1 MKRKT
6 TVSALI
12 ICILTGMLL
21 IGCSEKEKPL
31 LNPEEPTVIT
41 LWHAYNAYAKAV
53 FDQQVQV
60 FNETVGLE
68 KGIVVDAY
76 GYGTSEEL
84 DEALYNSANHVIGAS
99 PMPNLFT
106 AYPDSAYRL
115 DQITPLADL
124 NAYFSEEELLSYRP
138 DFLKEGIWGDGDA
151 LKMLPIA
158 KSTELLYLNSTD
170 WEVFKE
176 ETSITD
182 KNLTTWEGLAEAAHT
197 YYVWSDGQPFLGMN
211 SYNDFAF
218 LSAAQMGLV
227 PYKLEQD
234 TLKEFYY
241 PRETAKRVWDAY
253 YVPHIMGWYKSQVY
267 NQDGIKSGSLIAYIG
282 SSAGAGYFPKSVIL
296 NETSE
301 YEIECRA
308 LPYPVFKGGQ
318 EFMNQRGA
326 NMGIS
331 ASDKVHEYAS
341 AEFLKWFTDPEQNI
355 EFTVST
361 GYIPV
366 KEEALSSV
374 SRLLEHVKENDNS
387 DAVKKSVAATLEA
400 MEKGIFYSKQ
410 VFHDSYRYDDIF
422 KESLSR
428 KTEIDLNGLEM
439 RAANGEDR
447 KSVQEE
453 LAGEDNFN
461 EWYVSLMNEMAG
473 ILNE

>member
-1 MKRKT
+1 
-6 TVSALI
+6 
-12 ICILTGMLL
+12 
-21 IGCSEKEKPL
+21 
-31 LNPEEPTVIT
+31 
-41 LWHAYNAYAKAV
+41 
-53 FDQQVQV
+53 
-60 FNETVGLE
+60 
-68 KGIVVDAY
+68 
-76 GYGTSEEL
+76 
-84 DEALYNSANHVIGAS
+84 
-99 PMPNLFT
+99 
-106 AYPDSAYRL
+106 
-115 DQITPLADL
+115 
-124 NAYFSEEELLSYRP
+124 
-138 DFLKEGIWGDGDA
+138 
-151 LKMLPIA
+151 
-158 KSTELLYLNSTD
+158 
-170 WEVFKE
+170 
-176 ETSITD
+176 
-182 KNLTTWEGLAEAAHT
+182 
-197 YYVWSDGQPFLGMN
+197 
-211 SYNDFAF
+211 
-218 LSAAQMGLV
+218 
-227 PYKLEQD
+227 
-234 TLKEFYY
+234 
-241 PRETAKRVWDAY
+241 
-253 YVPHIMGWYKSQVY
+253 
-267 NQDGIKSGSLIAYIG
+267 
-282 SSAGAGYFPKSVIL
+282 
-296 NETSE
+296 
-301 YEIECRA
+301 
-308 LPYPVFKGGQ
+308 
-318 EFMNQRGA
+318 MNQRGA

-461 EWYVSLMNEMAG
+461 EWYESLMNEMAG